1 MKLGLRKDGQFL
13 DELHDYTFVSKVA
26 AARSCFYKE
35 RFLLRASLLN
45 FTVLST

>member
-13 DELHDYTFVSKVA
+13 DELNDCKCVNKVA
-26 AARSCFYKE
+26 SARSCFCKQ
-35 RFLLRASLLN
+35 RVLLRASLLN